1 MNQRVGPDL
10 AAVVEFQAI
19 ELRRLVKDNERLNKR
34 VDRLID
40 EIGAFR
46 DLQRQ
51 EISLRREDQQAR
63 TKVQESLN
71 AMLAK
76 VIESGGL
83 GRGTA
88 AGPEQAFEADFEAEP
103 EPMRTRAAQRSRR
116 LAMWMVI
123 GGFAGGE
130 LGLLSVVSS
139 DPIEAALQV
148 LAGAAVG
155 ILLFGVAAVIRT
167 LSEGRRLG

>member
-10 AAVVEFQAI
+10 AIVVEFQAI

-51 EISLRREDQQAR
+51 EINLRREDQQAR

-76 VIESGGL
+76 VIENGGV
-83 GRGTA
+83 G
-88 AGPEQAFEADFEAEP
+88 AGGGAGQTFEGDFDAEP
-103 EPMRTRAAQRSRR
+103 LRPGAASRSRR

-123 GGFAGGE
+123 GGFAGGV

-139 DPIEAALQV
+139 DPIEASLQV

-167 LSEGRRLG
+167 LSEGRRLR